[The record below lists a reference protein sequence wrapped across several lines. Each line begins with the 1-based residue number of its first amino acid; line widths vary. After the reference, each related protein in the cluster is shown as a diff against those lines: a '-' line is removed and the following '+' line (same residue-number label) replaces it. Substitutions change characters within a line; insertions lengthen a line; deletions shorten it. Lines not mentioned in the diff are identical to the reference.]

1 MKHLFRVFIF
11 SFFAMFITSYWN
23 KGFLLPADALGFVK
37 AALTLTI
44 LFVLVR
50 PLMKV
55 VFLPLNLITFGLF
68 SFVLYIFFLHVLT
81 SSYHLF
87 TIQAWRFDGLA
98 FSVFSLPKAS
108 ISYVSNLV
116 LSSFSLS
123 SIINVLDQLT

>member
-11 SFFAMFITSYWN
+11 SFFAMFITAYWN
-23 KGFLLPADALGFVK
+23 KGFLLPAYTLDFVK

-87 TIQAWRFDGLA
+87 DIQAWKFGG
-98 FSVFSLPKAS
+98 FSFSILFLPKMN

-123 SIINVLDQLT
+123 SIINLLDQLT